1 MPESEISKI
10 KTKLHNTCE
19 KYCNI
24 YATAKIHKLPL
35 NGDVDDIPL
44 QLIVPLRN

>member
-35 NGDVDDIPL
+35 KIPL
-44 QLIVPLRN
+44 QPIVPLRH